1 VKTDDAAN
9 FVEPDRA
16 ASATSSIRVGII
28 GHVGNE
34 NLGDES
40 IIAAVIQ
47 NVRRRCPDAEIFG
60 FTIVPSDT
68 EARHGIPSFPIRRL
82 SQSNWTAASPSGASS
97 PGSARNRSAVQRAK
111 DLIKIIPFLGA
122 LMGRTQRALESIP
135 KIIKEILFLRQSRE
149 HVKDLDL
156 LIFAGSHQ
164 LNDFVGGPW
173 SFPYTV
179 LKWTLLAKG
188 AGARV
193 VFLSLGAGPI
203 DSWLGRSFILRALK
217 NASYRSYRDVTA
229 KRVID
234 GLHLFPADKV
244 VPDLAFSLDS
254 PVALNEASSVGRLVV
269 GINPMP
275 LYTDYW
281 HETDFGKYQNYVGK
295 LASFADG
302 LVDRGYEVHFIP
314 TQLRVDPPVITE
326 VRKQMSRNGEGSYKD
341 FIVEPATQTL
351 DQLRSALGNVD
362 IMVATRYHGILLSLA
377 LEKPVLAVAY
387 HSKSRDL
394 MEWLGLGEYVIDGDG
409 FTPVAL
415 AEMISSLE
423 RNRDVVTASLRE
435 QLPGFRSAVQ
445 AQYDQVLGLVARGG
459 GVR

>member
-1 VKTDDAAN
+1 VSPAAPHR
-9 FVEPDRA
+9 ED
-16 ASATSSIRVGII
+16 SATLSIRVGII

-47 NVRRRCPDAEIFG
+47 NVRRRHPDAEIFG
-60 FTIVPSDT
+60 FTLNPSDT
-68 EARHGIPSFPIRRL
+68 KERHGITSYPIRRKL
-82 SQSNWTAASPSGASS
+82 EGNWTDTSADESSAPGPAPNPSAL
-97 PGSARNRSAVQRAK
+97 QRAK
-111 DLIKIIPFLGA
+111 ALIKNTPVLSSLVRVAQDAI
-122 LMGRTQRALESIP
+122 ESIP
-135 KIIKEILFLRQSRE
+135 KIIAEISFLRDSRQ
-149 HVKDLDL
+149 HVKGLDL

-179 LKWTLLAKG
+179 LKWTLLAKR
-188 AGARV
+188 AGAQV

-203 DSWLGRSFILRALK
+203 DTGLGRSFIRRALK

-234 GLHLFPADKV
+234 ALGVSRTDEV

-254 PVALNEASSVGRLVV
+254 PVASKETHPPGRLVV

-281 HETDFGKYQNYVGK
+281 HETDFGKYEIYVGK
-295 LASFADG
+295 LAAFADG
-302 LVDRGYEVHFIP
+302 LVDRGCEVHFIP
-314 TQLRVDPPVITE
+314 TQLKVDPPVIAD
-326 VRKQMSRNGEGSYKD
+326 VRKQMARNVEPEYQGL
-341 FIVEPATQTL
+341 IVEPTTKTL
-351 DQLRSALGNVD
+351 GDLRSALAHVD

-377 LEKPVLAVAY
+377 LEKPVLAIAY
-387 HSKSRDL
+387 HSKSRDV
-394 MEWLGLGEYVIDGDG
+394 MEWLGLGDYVIDGDD
-409 FTPVAL
+409 FSPSAL
-415 AEMISSLE
+415 AEMVSALE
-423 RNRDVVTASLRE
+423 KERDSVTSSLRE

-445 AQYDQVLGLVARGG
+445 AQYDEVFEILLGRSGAG
-459 GVR
+459 